1 MNQLINHP
9 QFGTVRVETI
19 NNEPWFVGKDL
30 CEAFGDSNYRR
41 TLANLDAD
49 EKGVTHIA
57 TPGGKQEMV
66 TVNESGFYHLL
77 FLYQPQKGTNKEIAT
92 KRTLFL
98 KKFRKW
104 VTAEVLPSI
113 RKYGTYSTDERTMDR
128 AIKRAEARAV
138 KNLLTEINQTLS
150 GTDKRIIAKQC
161 LTDEYEVQQVLNG
174 RKEDV
179 HMMSLLY
186 ARATGNKKY
195 RGAFYSLEGA
205 EQLLNELLKTN
216 DKENSNHY

>member
-9 QFGTVRVETI
+9 QFGDIRVETI
-19 NNEPWFVGKDL
+19 KNEPWFCAKDICDIL
-30 CEAFGDSNYRR
+30 GYTNSRKTISDHCNA
-41 TLANLDAD
+41 
-49 EKGVTHIA
+49 KGVTNRYIL
-57 TPGGKQEMV
+57 TNGGNQEMAYI
-66 TVNESGFYHLL
+66 NEGN
-77 FLYQPQKGTNKEIAT
+77 LYRLMIKSQKPIA
-92 KRTLFL
+92 R
-98 KKFRKW
+98 KFESW
-104 VTAEVLPSI
+104 VCDEVLPSI

-128 AIKRAEARAV
+128 AIKRAEARTV